1 MGLNR
6 YYSDTNC
13 NGWILPGLSALKDF
27 NIKEETI
34 IKSKEKENIM
44 SKNIVTL
51 TDQNFQKEVL
61 ESDVPVLVDF
71 WAPWCA
77 PCRIV
82 APVVEQLA
90 DEYIGKFKIAKL
102 NTDENN
108 KTASTYGIMSIPT
121 LGIFKDGQLVDGV
134 VGAVPKQTLS
144 KKLDEHISNIVIN

>member
-1 MGLNR
+1 
-6 YYSDTNC
+6 
-13 NGWILPGLSALKDF
+13 
-27 NIKEETI
+27 
-34 IKSKEKENIM
+34 M

-77 PCRIV
+77 PCRMV

-121 LGIFKDGQLVDGV
+121 LGIFKGGQLVDGV
-134 VGAVPKQTLS
+134 VGAVPKQTLV

>member
-1 MGLNR
+1 
-6 YYSDTNC
+6 
-13 NGWILPGLSALKDF
+13 
-27 NIKEETI
+27 
-34 IKSKEKENIM
+34 M

-77 PCRIV
+77 PCRMV

-121 LGIFKDGQLVDGV
+121 LGIFKGGQLVDGV
-134 VGAVPKQTLS
+134 VGAVPKQTLT

>member
-1 MGLNR
+1 
-6 YYSDTNC
+6 
-13 NGWILPGLSALKDF
+13 
-27 NIKEETI
+27 
-34 IKSKEKENIM
+34 M

-61 ESDVPVLVDF
+61 ESEVPVLVDF

-77 PCRIV
+77 PCRMV

-108 KTASTYGIMSIPT
+108 ATASAYGIMSIPT
-121 LGIFKDGQLVDGV
+121 LGIFKRGQLVDGV
-134 VGAVPKQTLS
+134 VGAVPKQTLA
-144 KKLDEHISNIVIN
+144 KKLDEHIANIVAN